1 MAGCYKLFRPGCICF
16 LSQAEPAG
24 LWPEPNLQ
32 SAGAP
37 QGSAQS
43 LDPDS
48 GVPVLASSLPSCA
61 ALGHLLNLYECLFH
75 LKKKNVAP
83 LTSNGLKHHIKTKI
97 TLRFNSSLGLEYPG
111 QINLSGGYRL
121 TLTDDNSTVDSG
133 WHSLWTHDIW

>member
-75 LKKKNVAP
+75 LKKKNEQV
-83 LTSNGLKHHIKTKI
+83 TSIDTSQKIQGAKKSKWKILSHIIEKSI
-97 TLRFNSSLGLEYPG
+97 AN
-111 QINLSGGYRL
+111 
-121 TLTDDNSTVDSG
+121 
-133 WHSLWTHDIW
+133 